1 MLHTVL
7 YKWHIKP
14 FDFIIMFFL
23 ARGSVEHSRGKD
35 FKVIEADSQCEKDM
49 HLFPKP
55 TLGDMVLY

>member
-1 MLHTVL
+1 
-7 YKWHIKP
+7 
-14 FDFIIMFFL
+14 MFFL